1 MLSAYLNEY
10 VSWGPILSHRILGK
24 SLVWLNENAS
34 NAPIGDYPLDEGG
47 WYVNVHTYTTRLE
60 RVCVWESHSRTVDVQ
75 YIIKGEEAIRWL
87 STSKMSR
94 VKRELTDQ
102 DRTEWEAPDEASTT
116 VVMREGM
123 FAIFLPGEAHCP
135 MVALDTPIQI
145 RKAVVKVPVQLLS
158 H

>member
-1 MLSAYLNEY
+1 MLLAYLNECP
-10 VSWGPILSHRILGK
+10 SWDPILSHRVLRK
-24 SLVWLNENAS
+24 SLAWLAENAS
-34 NAPIGDYPLDEGG
+34 NVPLGDYPLDEDG
-47 WYVNVHTYTTRLE
+47 WYANVHTYSTRLE
-60 RVCVWESHSRTVDVQ
+60 RECVWESHSKTVDVQ

-87 STSKMSR
+87 STSKMGQ

-102 DRTEWEAPDEASTT
+102 DRTEWEVPDEASTIIA
-116 VVMREGM
+116 MREGM

-135 MVALDTPIQI
+135 MVSLDSPIQI